1 MAVSSSRWSESWR
14 VLAYSAAA
22 ALAFVVL
29 ERLEFALFDFA
40 GPARLLAFTRGN
52 AAAERLAAE
61 AEDVAARS
69 RGAAVMLPSGHRL
82 AAFRL
87 GYEVGWASEFAG
99 SYAMSNPSIRQR
111 ATEIADAHVVVA
123 RAQARAIGLD
133 PADVAALPTQTPTD
147 FVRLQD
153 RFEADES
160 GLAGRVEAR
169 LTPIHRELFLLGVS
183 VGSNAAMVEGSRG
196 QLSSPQV
203 ASIHRHATLAGVAPA
218 AWQPL
223 VVDRGSA
230 APAAV
235 LDQHRLAVAGVMAA
249 IVAGEAGAS
258 ASAPR

>member
-1 MAVSSSRWSESWR
+1 MVISSSRWRESWR
-14 VLAYSAAA
+14 VFVYSAAA
-22 ALAFVVL
+22 ALAFIAL

-40 GPARLLAFTRGN
+40 GPARLLALTSN
-52 AAAERLAAE
+52 KADDDRLAAE
-61 AEDVAARS
+61 AKDVAARS
-69 RGAAVMLPSGHRL
+69 RAAAAMLPSGHRL
-82 AAFRL
+82 SAFRL
-87 GYEVGWASEFAG
+87 GYEVGWASVFAG
-99 SYAMSNPSIRQR
+99 SYAMSAPNIQAR
-111 ATEIADAHVVVA
+111 AAEIADAHLAIA
-123 RAQARAIGLD
+123 RAQAGAIGLD
-133 PADVAALPTQTPTD
+133 AAGVVALTSRTPTD
-147 FVRLQD
+147 YARLQD

-169 LTPIHRELFLLGVS
+169 LTPLHRELFLLGVS

-223 VVDRGSA
+223 VVDHGRA

-249 IVAGEAGAS
+249 IVAGEAEAS